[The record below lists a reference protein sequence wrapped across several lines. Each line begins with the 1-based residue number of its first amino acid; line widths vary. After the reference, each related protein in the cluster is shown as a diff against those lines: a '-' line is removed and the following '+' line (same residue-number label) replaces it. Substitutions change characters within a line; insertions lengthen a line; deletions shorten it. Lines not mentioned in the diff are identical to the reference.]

1 MSTPTT
7 PPQPTEAEVYAAYD
21 SLLKTLN
28 AECKAATGA
37 ATLPLNDAAQV
48 ISDLLTNDNEVA
60 LQANTAAFKALTPEM
75 KKANEALK
83 TLKAQIASIA
93 SGIAN
98 VGKVEGAINQ
108 VLGLTAKFL

>member
-28 AECKAATGA
+28 AECKTATGA
-37 ATLPLNDAAQV
+37 ATQPLDDAAQA
-48 ISDLLTNDNEVA
+48 ISDLMTIQNEVD

-75 KKANEALK
+75 KKANDALK
-83 TLKAQIASIA
+83 TLKGQIASIA